1 MNRIRQFGALP
12 ARKRRLLLRAVA
24 LVAVVR
30 LALWTLPFRWVRS
43 IAGRKRAV
51 SLKLAGFDVKH
62 VTWAVRAAAQRIP
75 RASCLTQ
82 AISLQY
88 LMILAG
94 RDAEVHIGVAKDAA
108 RGFEAH
114 AWVEHDGAILLG
126 DDGDLGR
133 YAPMLALSAED
144 LNLRQES

>member
-1 MNRIRQFGALP
+1 MRWFRLYTGLP
-12 ARKRRLLLRAVA
+12 SRKRRLLWRAVA
-24 LVAVVR
+24 LVAAVR
-30 LALWTLPFRWVRS
+30 IALWTLPFRWVRLV
-43 IAGRKRAV
+43 AGRKRAV
-51 SLKLAGFDVKH
+51 SPELAMLH
-62 VTWAVRAAAQRIP
+62 VEHLAWAVQAAARRIP
-75 RASCLTQ
+75 GASCLTQ
-82 AISLQY
+82 ALSLQY
-88 LMILAG
+88 LMTLAG
-94 RDAEVHIGVAKDAA
+94 QDAEVHIGVAKDAA